1 MFSTKIT
8 TFIGTF
14 FSVLALSSCIS
25 PTGNLQA
32 EVNEFKKEFPNQIQK
47 YDGKNRTMNYAWSGN
62 SAKQAL
68 LFVHGSPGSWEGWV
82 HFLRDPELLK
92 NFQLIA
98 IDRPGYGGSGEGKTE
113 VSLAAQAEDLLEVLK
128 VNKSQ
133 RPAIL
138 IGHSY
143 GGPVIARA
151 AMDHPEKVAGLI
163 FVASSVDPDLESTK
177 WFQYPATWWPFRVLI
192 PAALRVCNEEILPLK
207 AELQKMA
214 PLWKNISAKVV
225 LIQGQKDD
233 LVPPG
238 NLDYLIKNL
247 NQTNV
252 VKIFKIQEMN
262 HFVPWQHPELIFQGI
277 HEINAALRSG
287 D

>member
-1 MFSTKIT
+1 MFSAKINT
-8 TFIGTF
+8 ISRSFLGLL
-14 FSVLALSSCIS
+14 VLTSCVS
-25 PTGNLQA
+25 PLGNLQA
-32 EVNEFKKEFPNQIQK
+32 EVNEFKKEFPNQIQN
-47 YDGKNRTMNYAWSGN
+47 YEGKNRTMNYAWSGDP
-62 SAKQAL
+62 AKRAL
-68 LFVHGSPGSWEGWV
+68 LFVHGSPGSWDGWV

-92 NFQLIA
+92 NFHLIA
-98 IDRPGYGGSGEGKTE
+98 IDRPGYGESGHGKTE
-113 VSLAAQAEDLLEVLK
+113 LSLAAQAEDVLEVLK

-151 AMDHPEKVAGLI
+151 AMDHPDKVAGLV

-177 WFQYPATWWPFRVLI
+177 WFQYPASWWPFRVLI
-192 PAALRVCNEEILPLK
+192 PEALRVCNEEIMPLK
-207 AELQKMA
+207 AELQKMS
-214 PLWKNISAKVV
+214 PFWKNISAKVV

-233 LVPPG
+233 LVPPE
-238 NLDYLIKNL
+238 NLDYLIRNL
-247 NQTNV
+247 NQKNV

-277 HEINAALRSG
+277 HEINAALQAG